1 MKVMNMKYFVK
12 ILGIF
17 VAGSVI
23 VSSCG
28 KDYLNTTPTD
38 SVSADLAVSNFQNAY
53 ASLNGIAET
62 MCSQQYMG
70 NQGDCGENAVIRLFE
85 NYPSQNYTYNAYAS
99 GWSTVHNMGFCLS
112 KTSKYG
118 YYAWYYY
125 YNIIGQANTIIAR
138 IDESSATDEEKA
150 FVKGAALTFRAYGYQ
165 KLLQYYSPR
174 WVDSNNG
181 SADAVPL
188 RIDES
193 TGDCPIATQAEVY
206 AQIYADCEEA
216 ISQFGKTSV
225 TREEGDVWIPNVN
238 VAHAVYA
245 RAALTRQDYSKALS
259 EAKLAEDGYP
269 LVSGANYNDGFCQPN
284 SEWIFG
290 SFGDETEN
298 QWYWTYGTQFSCNG
312 YYASAS
318 SNGAGGI
325 NIELTDQITD
335 NNDVRKALF
344 LTADKFPSFNA
355 DNVDKTQGYLGFT
368 INGGKVQFTN
378 ENLYMEVDA
387 YVSSHAASGFTAPLS
402 AGFYR
407 LGDHMKYYVFGTPGV
422 GYLPFIRTSEMVL
435 IEAEA
440 NYFLKNESAAQAAL
454 NKLNV
459 ETGRTTYTCTTTGE
473 KLLKDIQNYRELEL
487 WGEGF
492 GFSDYKRWKLP
503 IDRKGLANG
512 GNIHAAIA
520 VKIGVDEKNGWTYSV
535 PERES
540 LYNKAIGGGSE
551 TAE

>member
-1 MKVMNMKYFVK
+1 MKSFVK
-12 ILGIF
+12 ILGVF
-17 VAGSVI
+17 AAGAFL

-28 KDYLNTTPTD
+28 KDYLNTNPTD
-38 SVSADLAVSNFQNAY
+38 AVSADLAVANFQNAY
-53 ASLNGIAET
+53 ASLNGIAQT

-70 NQGDCGENAVIRLFE
+70 SQGDAGENAVIRLFE
-85 NYPSQNYTYNAYAS
+85 NYPSQDYTYNAYAS
-99 GWSTVHNMGFCLS
+99 GWSTVHNMGFCGN
-112 KTSKYG
+112 KTSKYAF
-118 YYAWYYY
+118 YAWYYY
-125 YNIIGQANTIIAR
+125 YNIIGQANTILAK
-138 IDESSATDEEKA
+138 IDESSATEEQKD
-150 FVKGAALTFRAYGYQ
+150 FIKGAALTFRAYGYQ
-165 KLLQYYSPR
+165 KLLQYYSVR

-181 SADAVPL
+181 SAEAVPL
-188 RIDES
+188 RIEES

-216 ISQFGKTSV
+216 IANFGKTSV
-225 TREEGDVWIPNVN
+225 TREDGDVWIPNVN

-245 RAALTRQDYSKALS
+245 RAALTKQDYTKALS
-259 EAKLAEDGYP
+259 EAKLAQDGYP
-269 LVSGANYNDGFCQPN
+269 LVSGAAYNDGFSRPN

-312 YYASAS
+312 YYATSS
-318 SNGAGGI
+318 SNGGGGI
-325 NIELTDQITD
+325 NIDLTDQITD

-344 LTADKFPSFNA
+344 LTADKFPSYKEG
-355 DNVDKTQGYLGFT
+355 DVDETQGYLGFT
-368 INGGKVQFTN
+368 INNSKVEFKNRALYN
-378 ENLYMEVDA
+378 EVSA
-387 YVSSHAASGFTAPLS
+387 YVASHAASGFSAPLK
-402 AGFYR
+402 AGYYR

-422 GYLPFIRTSEMVL
+422 GYLAFIRASEMVL

-440 NYFLKNESAAQAAL
+440 NYYLGNESAAQAAL

-473 KLLKDIQNYRELEL
+473 ALIKDIRNYRELEL

-503 IDRKGLANG
+503 INRRSIAKGG
-512 GNIHAAIA
+512 SVHASIA
-520 VKIGVDEKNGWTYSV
+520 VTIDVDKNNGWTYV
-535 PERES
+535 TPERET